1 MSNAKAS
8 AAALWTIAHSAL
20 YGFHI
25 TSLNGVQAAVV
36 CSDRSALFKRI
47 GLRECLDLSVCV
59 PERDQLIIRTRHL
72 GLQ

>member
-1 MSNAKAS
+1 MSNVKAT

-36 CSDRSALFKRI
+36 CPDQSAVSRRL
-47 GLRECLDLSVCV
+47 GLRDCLDLSVCGW
-59 PERDQLIIRTRHL
+59 Q
-72 GLQ
+72 